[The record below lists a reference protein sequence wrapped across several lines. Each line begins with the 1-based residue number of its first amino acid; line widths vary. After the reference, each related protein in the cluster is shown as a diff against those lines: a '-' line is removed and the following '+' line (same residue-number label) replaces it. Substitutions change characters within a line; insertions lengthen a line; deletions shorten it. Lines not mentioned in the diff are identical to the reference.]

1 MPEFGRKWTA
11 STLSGV
17 GGALE
22 RNELLSVGAVRGFQ
36 LLREQARRLGRTRF
50 TAPAT
55 CRCGRFRPTR
65 HPGCAYRLRSPEDH
79 FARPPDLVFA
89 NADGSSCKGQMECS
103 DSPGGGGM
111 AVSHADPT
119 RCRTGIERGARPP
132 ARNLGS
138 PWRPPI
144 EELAGAA
151 IALRSRRLF
160 GHIVTIDSRSRPFRG
175 SRTGPGGMAIDRL
188 FG

>member
-79 FARPPDLVFA
+79 FARPPDLAVRERRWLFLQRT
-89 NADGSSCKGQMECS
+89 DGVQRLTGGRWHGRVPCRS
-103 DSPGGGGM
+103 DPM
-111 AVSHADPT
+111 PY
-119 RCRTGIERGARPP
+119 RYRKRGAP
-132 ARNLGS
+132 ASEESRFPVAAAYRGTRRRRDRAPESAFVRAHCHNRLAE
-138 PWRPPI
+138 PPI
-144 EELAGAA
+144 SGFPDRAG
-151 IALRSRRLF
+151 
-160 GHIVTIDSRSRPFRG
+160 GNGD
-175 SRTGPGGMAIDRL
+175 
-188 FG
+188 